1 MHLEPLMGALGGGF
15 LMTNVER
22 VAKLVV
28 ETIKDNRQMGVYTRE
43 DWIEE
48 NLQAALELDG
58 VIKPVEVW
66 YFEKEASDGSDDAV
80 AERGDA
86 GERVAGE

>member
-1 MHLEPLMGALGGGF
+1 
-15 LMTNVER
+15 MTNVER

-66 YFEKEASDGSDDAV
+66 YFEKEASDEQGNAV